1 MGHRIALF
9 RRSDTCL
16 FNISCK
22 TNTLTKINTN
32 INAQLAASSI
42 ACNSREMEKSVA
54 KLATGSRLNSSGSDP
69 AGSTIAVSM
78 SAKIQG
84 AQMGMRNAIDAIS
97 MIHTIEASGQNILD
111 IMIRM
116 RELGVQAASDTYS
129 SSDRKSINVE
139 VHSLARE
146 WNNIASTFEWNGKSL
161 MEGDDVISVYL
172 GDVALDLNFGEWR
185 ITTWNYD
192 TRMVPGNAARLIDLM
207 DIAIS
212 NATAGLA
219 RYGAYMSALT
229 SASQTASIYS
239 SNLQQSRSHIADTN
253 YADETVNL
261 VKLQIILEAS
271 TAMLAQA
278 NTSHRTVLQLLD

>member
-1 MGHRIALF
+1 M
-9 RRSDTCL
+9 
-16 FNISCK
+16 
-22 TNTLTKINTN
+22 TKINTN

-42 ACNSREMEKSVA
+42 ARNSREMEKSVA

-97 MIHTIEASGQNILD
+97 MIHTIEASGQNVLD

-116 RELGVQAASDTYS
+116 RELGVQAASGTYS
-129 SSDRKSINVE
+129 SSDRDSINVE

-172 GDVALDLNFGEWR
+172 GDVALDLNFGEWG

-192 TRMVPGNAARLIDLM
+192 TDLVPANAATLIDLM
-207 DIAIS
+207 DITIS

>member
-1 MGHRIALF
+1 MGHRIASF
-9 RRSDTCL
+9 RKSDTCL

-42 ACNSREMEKSVA
+42 ARNSREMEKSVA

-97 MIHTIEASGQNILD
+97 MIHTIEASGQNVLD

-116 RELGVQAASDTYS
+116 RELGVQAASGTYS
-129 SSDRKSINVE
+129 SSDRDSINVE

-172 GDVALDLNFGEWR
+172 GDVALDLNFGEWG

-192 TRMVPGNAARLIDLM
+192 TDLGANAATLIDLM
-207 DIAIS
+207 DTTIS

-229 SASQTASIYS
+229 SASQTASMYS

>member
-1 MGHRIALF
+1 MGHRIASF

-42 ACNSREMEKSVA
+42 ARNSREMEKSVA

-97 MIHTIEASGQNILD
+97 MIHTIEASGQNVLD

-116 RELGVQAASDTYS
+116 RELGVQAASGTYS
-129 SSDRKSINVE
+129 SSDRDSINVE

-172 GDVALDLNFGEWR
+172 GDVALDLNFGEWG

-192 TRMVPGNAARLIDLM
+192 TDLGANAATLIDLM
-207 DIAIS
+207 DITIS